1 MESKEEM
8 YLRRAEW
15 ASNAANW
22 AEDSRTGE
30 VAALYRRIAMLW
42 HEMAVLAKR
51 WPANP
56 V

>member
-15 ASNAANW
+15 ASNAANC
-22 AEDSRTGE
+22 AEGSGTGE
-30 VAALYRRIAMLW
+30 IANVYRRIAMLW